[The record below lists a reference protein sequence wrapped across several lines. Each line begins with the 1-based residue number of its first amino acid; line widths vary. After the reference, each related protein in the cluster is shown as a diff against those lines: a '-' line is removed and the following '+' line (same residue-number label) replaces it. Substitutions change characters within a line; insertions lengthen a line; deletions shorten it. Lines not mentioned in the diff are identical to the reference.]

1 MNRVSEIHHIWSED
15 NFCQPVIA
23 ICMGWC
29 YAFGIQELLHSY
41 AIMATAR

>member
-15 NFCQPVIA
+15 NFCQPVI
-23 ICMGWC
+23 MGWC

-41 AIMATAR
+41 AIMAIAR